1 MKAKHGDLFDKE
13 RVRSK
18 QKNLRTLYWDV
29 NKLIEV
35 SGFGWDKTR
44 CLVTA
49 ETSVWDDFITE
60 INGLKKYHNKSLP
73 DIDSRGQIFVPV
85 STGPPV
91 DANDSS
97 LQGEID
103 EEGEESSKR
112 SQSQTPNSRSKKKKS
127 SPCEV
132 IAEAMAI
139 VAESMRNYANTQA
152 KASTALKKKCM
163 ELVSDLCL
171 NGERGK
177 DEIIKASQLFQNS
190 AKAEMFMIL
199 EPEYRTQYLWA
210 ELEVERG
217 G

>member
-49 ETSVWDDFITE
+49 ETSVWDDFITCVW
-60 INGLKKYHNKSLP
+60 GGTVRPS
-73 DIDSRGQIFVPV
+73 VPV